1 MQGYCMDQCVNDCL
15 NKHTLINSS
24 HTFYQYFFFF
34 IIDSN
39 VCEEELIEK
48 ACTYVTS
55 AEYPVQASKNERR
68 SIRRKAKK
76 FSLKHGD
83 IHYTRTN
90 GSEVSFEH

>member
-1 MQGYCMDQCVNDCL
+1 MFVKKNLLRKHAHIMLQVL
-15 NKHTLINSS
+15 NIQFK
-24 HTFYQYFFFF
+24 
-34 IIDSN
+34 
-39 VCEEELIEK
+39 
-48 ACTYVTS
+48 
-55 AEYPVQASKNERR
+55 PKNNER

>member
-1 MQGYCMDQCVNDCL
+1 MFVKKNLLRKHAHMLQVL
-15 NKHTLINSS
+15 NIQFKP
-24 HTFYQYFFFF
+24 Q
-34 IIDSN
+34 
-39 VCEEELIEK
+39 K
-48 ACTYVTS
+48 M
-55 AEYPVQASKNERR
+55 